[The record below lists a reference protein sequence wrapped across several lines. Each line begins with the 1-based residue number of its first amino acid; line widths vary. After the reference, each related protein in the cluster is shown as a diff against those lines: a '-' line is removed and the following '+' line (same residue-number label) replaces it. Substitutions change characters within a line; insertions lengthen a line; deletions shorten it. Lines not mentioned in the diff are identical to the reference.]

1 MWLWTLVYKYL
12 FKSLIFYSHGYLQ
25 YPEVVLL
32 DYMVILC
39 LTFWRTTS
47 CTILHSHQQSQ
58 SFLFL
63 HILTNTCYFV
73 ILPHLW
79 VAKTQMLGK
88 IEGRWRRG
96 WQRMRWLDGI
106 TNSMDMSLSKDSE
119 QGSLMCCSPWG
130 RRVVHD
136 LLTEQYQVKPAGIVF
151 QALAALSNACRFL
164 GLQWMDWLA
173 QNISR

>member
-96 WQRMRWLDGI
+96 RQRTRRLDGI
-106 TNSMDMSLSKDSE
+106 TDSMDMSLSKLWEILKDRE
-119 QGSLMCCSPWG
+119 AWC
-130 RRVVHD
+130 
-136 LLTEQYQVKPAGIVF
+136 
-151 QALAALSNACRFL
+151 AAVNGAAKSWTRLRDRTPPPPLNGCELVSH
-164 GLQWMDWLA
+164 
-173 QNISR
+173 IH